1 MLAEDPSESNNLS
14 GEHPDKVTNMVKMWE
29 QYKDDNT
36 VLDVSLDLT
45 RGFE

>member
-1 MLAEDPSESNNLS
+1 MLAEDPAESNNLS
-14 GEHPDKVTNMVKMWE
+14 DQHPGKVADMAKMWQ
-29 QYKDDNT
+29 QYKVDNM